1 MKYDVVILGGG
12 PAGVE
17 AALLAAHSGLRTALV
32 ADMPLGGRSTW
43 GSLVPSKIWLEET
56 HKALLQGRQA
66 FSLPHVRE
74 KIKAQT
80 QRVAQETRARLEA
93 SGVSVYSGKG
103 EVVAP
108 NEIRISN
115 SETAETVTLTA
126 QYVIAATGSE
136 PVFTPEVKPAPP
148 RIIAPRLAGSMEA
161 LPSRLIMVG
170 GGVTGVE
177 YASAFA
183 AAGSE
188 VVLLQ
193 KGPRLLPR
201 MDAEVVQALETWLT
215 EDLGIQVVKSAS
227 VVSLKVEG
235 EEVVAQTA
243 GGATYRGSHGFIA
256 AGRKADTTFWKGT
269 PEQLALT
276 ESGAIRVNEFCQSSI
291 PNLYAIG
298 DATGAPMMVNQ
309 AQMQARIAVQHI
321 LQGDGS
327 ALLPKPLVE
336 AVYTHLPIGQLG
348 NTTSS
353 DDAYFV
359 RKPFEQLLK
368 AQITGEEKGV
378 LKIKVSKSSG
388 QILGA
393 AAFGAHAIDIL
404 AIIQVAMHY
413 GIAWEAL
420 RATPLPH
427 PTYSELLTKL

>member
-12 PAGVE
+12 PAGIE
-17 AALLAAHSGLRTALV
+17 SALLAADSGLRTALV

-56 HKALLQGRQA
+56 HKALSQGQQS
-66 FSLPHVRE
+66 FSLSQVRE

-80 QRVAQETRARLEA
+80 QRVAQESRARLEA

-103 EVVAP
+103 EVIAP
-108 NEIRISN
+108 NEIRVSN
-115 SETAETVTLTA
+115 PETAAALTLTA

-136 PVFTPEVKPAPP
+136 PVFTSQVKPAPP
-148 RIIAPRLAGSMEA
+148 RIIAPRLAGAMEV
-161 LPSRLIMVG
+161 LPSRLLMVG

-201 MDAEVVQALETWLT
+201 MDAEVVQALETWLA
-215 EDLGIQVVKSAS
+215 EDLGIQVVKDAS
-227 VVSLKVEG
+227 VISLKVEG
-235 EEVVAQTA
+235 EEVIAQTA
-243 GGATYRGSHGFIA
+243 EGKTYRGSHGFIA

-276 ESGAIRVNEFCQSSI
+276 ESGAVRVNEFCQSSI

-321 LQGDGS
+321 LHGDAS
-327 ALLPKPLVE
+327 ALRPKPLVE

-348 NTTSS
+348 DTALS
-353 DDAYFV
+353 DETYLV
-359 RKPFEQLLK
+359 RKPFSQLLK

-378 LKIKVSKSSG
+378 LKVKVSKASG

-404 AIIQVAMHY
+404 AMIQVAIHH
-413 GIAWEAL
+413 GLTWEAL
-420 RATPLPH
+420 RASPLPH

>member
-12 PAGVE
+12 PAGAE

-66 FSLPHVRE
+66 FSLPRVRE

-93 SGVSVYSGKG
+93 AGVSLYSGKG
-103 EVVAP
+103 EMVIPGEV
-108 NEIRISN
+108 RIS
-115 SETAETVTLTA
+115 SPEALETTILTT

-136 PVFTPEVKPAPP
+136 PVFTPEVKPVPP
-148 RIIAPRLAGSMEA
+148 RIIAPRLAGAMEA

-170 GGVTGVE
+170 GGATGVE
-177 YASAFA
+177 YAAAFA

-201 MDAEVVQALETWLT
+201 VDAEVVQALETWLR
-215 EDLGIQVVKSAS
+215 EDLGIQVVKNAS

-235 EEVVAQTA
+235 EEVAAQTA
-243 GGATYRGSHGFIA
+243 EGATYRGSHGFIA
-256 AGRKADTTFWKGT
+256 AGRRADTTFWKGT
-269 PEQLALT
+269 TEQLALT
-276 ESGAIRVNEFCQSSI
+276 ESGAVRVNEFCQSSL
-291 PNLYAIG
+291 PSLYVIG

-321 LQGDGS
+321 LQDDAS
-327 ALLPKPLVE
+327 ALQSKPLVE

-348 NTTSS
+348 DTTPS
-353 DDAYFV
+353 DGAYFV

-368 AQITGEEKGV
+368 AQISGEEKGV
-378 LKIKVSKSSG
+378 LKVNVSKATG

-404 AIIQVAMHY
+404 AIIQVAMHH
-413 GIAWEAL
+413 GISWEAL
-420 RATPLPH
+420 RAIPLPH
-427 PTYSELLTKL
+427 PTYSELLSKL